1 MVYSAALSRWGM
13 GSVFTTGRTCL
24 SSARYTPRSLGFMAN
39 QRRSESTSAPVEL
52 TDSTKETD
60 AAKDAPTRPPVQIFV
75 AGLGD
80 NKRDLLRRSIGHY
93 IVHSIVIH
101 YKRNP
106 MVRVRGGNKRVLTL
120 SLPFHE
126 RPVEIIFF
134 QAKQFPNCVGPSLMD
149 AYRATRKS
157 KKGPAMGENLVVLA
171 DSIAHPEFRTELV
184 YGASDVP
191 HQGYKSIASAL
202 GTKRSCWWL
211 HIGMT
216 REDRGTPVPEP
227 APDPRGISGDLTMTE
242 RKYWGPGGA
251 GIELIL
257 AELSK
262 VAKQLEV
269 SQTDAKGSP
278 NS

>member
-1 MVYSAALSRWGM
+1 M
-13 GSVFTTGRTCL
+13 GSIFTTGRTCL
-24 SSARYTPRSLGFMAN
+24 SSARYTPQSLGFMAN
-39 QRRSESTSAPVEL
+39 QRRS
-52 TDSTKETD
+52 DSPLTKETD
-60 AAKDAPTRPPVQIFV
+60 AAKDAPARPPVQIFV

-106 MVRVRGGNKRVLTL
+106 MGIDAV
-120 SLPFHE
+120 LPFHE

-184 YGASDVP
+184 YGL
-191 HQGYKSIASAL
+191 QTIASAL

-216 REDRGTPVPEP
+216 REDRGTP
-227 APDPRGISGDLTMTE
+227 DSGDLSMTE